1 MRNEQGTENPSM
13 SVGAEGLH
21 FLCFREEK
29 KEEYVSLRISVSM
42 LWNYILLA
50 QPLRHRN
57 RRSSQRV
64 DSEG

>member
-29 KEEYVSLRISVSM
+29 KRGIRISTYFREYALELYS
-42 LWNYILLA
+42 
-50 QPLRHRN
+50 PCTTTP
-57 RRSSQRV
+57 SS
-64 DSEG
+64 